1 MVIIRPRLID
11 YYNIPVTQEE
21 VDFAIPFLDEDI
33 PLYLDPFLLW
43 KSPSQQDNSLH
54 FVLINVFNA
63 LCNAYINNSDDIKKN
78 IINTLIELSECS
90 EVGLGT
96 SKTKRGLKIS
106 AKTAQEILSLGES
119 IPQIRQFGFVHFEEI
134 QLFVNNISKDRI
146 SDFACN
152 ILKSFLIDFTQDQCK
167 KLNIPMTTFNEV
179 SIFNT
184 RKLSFINESLEL
196 PYNPEQNTPII
207 FVPKRWLRYTPWIN
221 YEEYFEKSYIK
232 EGQENNL
239 EKPAVL
245 EYNRNNYDM
254 ISAYIAS
261 KERCQEDCKNDPLF
275 KQIPIV
281 SAKRTLNNIEKLPTG
296 KTNNADKKY
305 EEYSARLMSSLLY
318 PHLDFAQAQ
327 SRIDSGSQIRDL
339 IFYNNRSFPFL
350 KDLYD
355 DYECKQIVFEMKNV
369 ESIDRNHVNQLNR
382 YLAQQFGRF
391 GIILTRN
398 SIKKNIMT
406 NTIDL
411 WSGQRKCILCL
422 TDDDLKLMV
431 DVYEN
436 KQRNPIEV
444 IKKKYVEFIRRCPN

>member
-1 MVIIRPRLID
+1 MAIIRPRLID

-43 KSPSQQDNSLH
+43 KSPSQQDNALH
-54 FVLINVFNA
+54 FTLTNSFNA
-63 LCNAYINNSDDIKKN
+63 LCSTYVRDSNKREHIV
-78 IINTLIELSECS
+78 NTLVELSECC

-96 SKTKRGLKIS
+96 SKTKKGLKIS
-106 AKTAQEILSLGES
+106 SKTALEILQLGEY
-119 IPQIRQFGFVHFEEI
+119 IPQIRQMGFIHFEEI

-152 ILKSFLIDFTQDQCK
+152 FLKSFLIDFTQEQCK
-167 KLNIPMTTFNEV
+167 KHGIPMVLFKDIPVFNLR
-179 SIFNT
+179 N
-184 RKLSFINESLEL
+184 LSFIKEDIEL
-196 PYNPEQNTPII
+196 PCNPEENTPII
-207 FVPKRWLRYTPWIN
+207 LVPKRWLRYTPWIN
-221 YEEYFEKSYIK
+221 YDEYFEKSYIK
-232 EGQENNL
+232 EGQENKL
-239 EKPAVL
+239 EKPSVL

-254 ISAYIAS
+254 VSAYIAS
-261 KERCQEDCKNDPLF
+261 KERCQADCKNDPLF
-275 KQIPIV
+275 KQIPII
-281 SAKRTLNNIEKLPTG
+281 SAKKTLTSIKKLPTG

-305 EEYSARLMSSLLY
+305 EDYCTKLMASLLY

-339 IFYNNRSFPFL
+339 IFYNNRSNAFFT
-350 KDLYD
+350 DIYD
-355 DYECKQIVFEMKNV
+355 DYDCKQIVFEMKNV
-369 ESIDRNHVNQLNR
+369 QTIDRDHINQLNR
-382 YLAQQFGRF
+382 YLTQQFGRF

-398 SIKKNIMT
+398 KIKKNIMQ

-411 WSGQRKCILCL
+411 WSGQRKCIICL
-422 TDDDLKLMV
+422 TDTDLELMV

-444 IKKKYVEFIRRCPN
+444 IKKNYIEFIRRCPN